1 MIICTAMT
9 FEGILHL
16 ICNNASNRR
25 RAPRSPN
32 IVSEIERSGPS
43 IFRIVLVWKR
53 GSKIM
58 QITVSMRILS
68 SILRIPGSA
77 NLPFPGCED
86 DAWKIR
92 QARAGTK
99 ILSQNSPNLRKEIS
113 SSPVL
118 SPEVAL
124 PFPAKWKWVS
134 LSRSLST
141 LSTVFTAE
149 RGTEKCGEAR

>member
-1 MIICTAMT
+1 MLNVSRAYSGLNDYTAMT

-68 SILRIPGSA
+68 SISRIPGSA

-86 DAWKIR
+86 DAGKIR
-92 QARAGTK
+92 QK
-99 ILSQNSPNLRKEIS
+99 
-113 SSPVL
+113 
-118 SPEVAL
+118 
-124 PFPAKWKWVS
+124 
-134 LSRSLST
+134 
-141 LSTVFTAE
+141 
-149 RGTEKCGEAR
+149 